1 MASPATKPTAAFPS
15 SAESR
20 SAESEAPLV
29 SVIIPAYNA
38 ARYLERTLVSVLSQT
53 HQHLEVIVVDDGSQ
67 DDTPAMVR
75 RWAEQDGRVQL
86 IQQANRGVAIARN
99 TGIAQAQGEFIA
111 PVDADDIW
119 YAENLERQVK
129 RLQDAGPQTGV
140 CYGWSVDIDENDQP
154 NGGFRAA
161 TIEGLVYRSM
171 LCHNFLGNASST
183 VIRRAALE
191 DIGGYDASLKQRQAQ
206 GCEDWDL
213 YLRLAEKYEYCVAPA
228 FLIGYRKTDAA
239 MSGDYRQMGR
249 SQALML
255 DAVQQA
261 HPEIPDA
268 LYRLSR
274 SSFYMYLARQ
284 SQLSF
289 KPRETLHW
297 LGQALKAEC
306 ITPLARYGLYGM
318 TWSSVW
324 KLLTAE
330 QQSPPASPSSG
341 SEGHPDEAEAG
352 SQAAR
357 PAETSG
363 AIAEIQP
370 FATPSDLPGGFS
382 LRFKL
387 GLGNLLHK
395 LLQ

>member
-1 MASPATKPTAAFPS
+1 M
-15 SAESR
+15 
-20 SAESEAPLV
+20 

-38 ARYLERTLVSVLSQT
+38 ACYVERTLASVLSQT
-53 HQHLEVIVVDDGSQ
+53 HQNLEVLVVDDGSQ
-67 DDTPAMVR
+67 DETPAIVR
-75 RWAEQDGRVQL
+75 CWAERDPRVRL
-86 IQQANRGVAIARN
+86 IQQANGGVAIARN

-119 YAENLERQVK
+119 YAENLELQVK
-129 RLQDAGPQTGV
+129 RLLEAGPQAGV
-140 CYGWSVDIDENDQP
+140 CYGWSVDIDEHDQP

-161 TIEGLVYRSM
+161 TIEGPVYRSM

-183 VIRRAALE
+183 VIRRSALE
-191 DIGGYDASLKQRQAQ
+191 EIGGYDASLKQRQAQ

-249 SQALML
+249 SQGLML
-255 DAVQQA
+255 DAVQQS
-261 HPEIPDA
+261 HPEIPGA

-284 SQLSF
+284 SQLSDQ
-289 KPRETLHW
+289 PRETLYW
-297 LGQALKAEC
+297 LGQVLKAEC
-306 ITPLARYGLYGM
+306 VTPLGRYGLYSMALGSAWQLF
-318 TWSSVW
+318 TRQ
-324 KLLTAE
+324 T
-330 QQSPPASPSSG
+330 QSHQPSNTSQLDK
-341 SEGHPDEAEAG
+341 SHRPEAVAN
-352 SQAAR
+352 SQSAQAADLSD
-357 PAETSG
+357 AMS
-363 AIAEIQP
+363 EIQP
-370 FATPSDLPGGFS
+370 FAPPEDLPGGFS